1 MSKEL
6 IITEQTTNKICNE
19 LMNGM
24 PLARLAK
31 QKDMPSLTR
40 IYKEI
45 AKDKNFLA
53 RINEARRIGAQ
64 TYIENAMSELETA
77 DNRNI
82 MVVREK
88 VQLAKWM
95 ASKLIPIYG
104 DKQEIK
110 QETKIEIQWS
120 TPENKMVDVRLTYD
134 KGLDKYYGLLDIAEK
149 YNIFKK
155 VSTRYELPDGSKQ
168 YGKSIMNDP
177 EKYFTKDIMDKI
189 EESVGKEF
197 KYG

>member
-1 MSKEL
+1 MSNEL

-120 TPENKMVDVRLTYD
+120 TPENKMVDVTAD
-134 KGLDKYYGLLDIAEK
+134 EVVINE
-149 YNIFKK
+149 
-155 VSTRYELPDGSKQ
+155 
-168 YGKSIMNDP
+168 P
-177 EKYFTKDIMDKI
+177 EK
-189 EESVGKEF
+189 
-197 KYG
+197 

>member
-6 IITEQTTNKICNE
+6 VITDKITDKICQE
-19 LMNGM
+19 LMNGV
-24 PLARLAK
+24 PLARLARA
-31 QKDMPSLTR
+31 KDMPGLTR

-45 AKDKNFLA
+45 GKDKNFLA

-64 TYIENAMSELETA
+64 TYIENAMDELEHA

-82 MVVREK
+82 MIVREK
-88 VQLAKWM
+88 VQLAKWL

-120 TPENKMVDVRLTYD
+120 TPKDNIVDVTP
-134 KGLDKYYGLLDIAEK
+134 GPE
-149 YNIFKK
+149 
-155 VSTRYELPDGSKQ
+155 ELQ
-168 YGKSIMNDP
+168 QTANNNHQNDL
-177 EKYFTKDIMDKI
+177 
-189 EESVGKEF
+189 
-197 KYG
+197 